1 MDGPV
6 RRPLA
11 FYPERS
17 SRPVLS
23 GISNPIG
30 AFQPLLPKAR
40 ESCSLEGSG
49 EGTGWLLLRPAPR
62 RRWCQQASAVAR
74 KDHGKVDRPL
84 GHRGS
89 SPLGVALRSDG
100 ARGAAD
106 AFVLVAPSQ
115 QTAFARFR
123 YTAAARTWVS
133 RSRPNRGSGW
143 AEPPCPAV
151 VKLQRLVPKSGL
163 PTARSLRSHRQGAS
177 LNTSSRGTLP
187 SFIVIDRHGLTTN
200 CRARALVTRRKR
212 SLTPE
217 GLSGGSGARVV
228 APEAPW
234 VLHASNVPRNDA
246 N

>member
-6 RRPLA
+6 RRRPLA

-30 AFQPLLPKAR
+30 AFQPLLPEAR
-40 ESCSLEGSG
+40 VRCSLEGSG

-62 RRWCQQASAVAR
+62 RRWSASKR
-74 KDHGKVDRPL
+74 RRSQRPRQGRPL

-100 ARGAAD
+100 ARGAAN
-106 AFVLVAPSQ
+106 AYVLVAPSQ

-151 VKLQRLVPKSGL
+151 VKLQRLVPKSRL
-163 PTARSLRSHRQGAS
+163 PTARSRRSHRQGAS

-187 SFIVIDRHGLTTN
+187 FFIVIDRHGLTTN
-200 CRARALVTRRKR
+200 CHARALVTRRKR

-217 GLSGGSGARVV
+217 GLSGGSEARVV
-228 APEAPW
+228 APEATR

-246 N
+246 S